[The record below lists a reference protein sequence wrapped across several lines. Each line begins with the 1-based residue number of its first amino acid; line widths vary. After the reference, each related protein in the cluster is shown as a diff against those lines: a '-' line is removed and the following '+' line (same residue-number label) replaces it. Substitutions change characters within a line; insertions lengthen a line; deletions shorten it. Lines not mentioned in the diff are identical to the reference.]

1 MVSCIGRSTHGLMS
15 QTKNTIWHWIFDA
28 AIGFAIALLT
38 LAVIGVISYRET
50 RHLITAQDAVR
61 HSYQVLQSIESV
73 QAGISGKD
81 RAELAFLLTHDERHL
96 ENHQQIDREL
106 RQSLHLLHDLTN
118 DSLVQQGRLML
129 VEQAVSRKEQWWV
142 GTRAQNSAGPPSQ
155 QQQKAELLE
164 SKLASDSVTSLLAE
178 MTNEEK
184 RLLQARTQEYEVIA
198 SRTGR
203 TILVMVVFTFL
214 FLITAYRSIV
224 HDIRARRGTEAAL
237 QDLQRQL
244 QEALENEK
252 ELARLDSLTGLANRR
267 AFYEVLEM
275 EQKRARRYE
284 LPLTVAY
291 LDVDN
296 FKKIND
302 SSGHALGDS
311 VLAVVAQTIKNNI
324 RSSDTVARLGGDE
337 FAVLL
342 PETEAAAAETALRK
356 VQDKLQV
363 QMRERGWTI
372 SFSIGVASFLCPP
385 DSLDDIIRTA
395 DEVMYAVKA
404 SGKNNLS
411 VAILG

>member
-1 MVSCIGRSTHGLMS
+1 MS
-15 QTKNTIWHWIFDA
+15 ETKNTIWHWIFDA
-28 AIGFAIALLT
+28 AIGFATALLT

-61 HSYQVLQSIESV
+61 HSYQVLQNIESV
-73 QAGISGKD
+73 QAGVSGKD
-81 RAELAFLLTHDERHL
+81 RAELAFLLTHDERQL
-96 ENHQQIDREL
+96 ENHQQINLEL
-106 RQSLHLLHDLTN
+106 WQSLHLLHGVIH
-118 DSLVQQGRLML
+118 DSLVQQGRLTL
-129 VEQAVSRKEQWWV
+129 VEQAVAHKDEWWLA
-142 GTRAQNSAGPPSQ
+142 TYAQSKTGPPAEERQ
-155 QQQKAELLE
+155 RAELLE
-164 SKLASDSVTSLLAE
+164 SKQASDDVTSLLKA
-178 MTNEEK
+178 MTEEEK
-184 RLLQARTQEYEVIA
+184 RFLEIRTQEYEVIA
-198 SRTGR
+198 NRTGR
-203 TILVMVVFTFL
+203 TILVMVVFTFV

-224 HDIRARRGTEAAL
+224 RDIRARRGTEAAL
-237 QDLQRQL
+237 QDLQGQL
-244 QEALENEK
+244 QEALEKEK

-311 VLAVVAQTIKNNI
+311 VLAAVAQTIKNNI
-324 RSSDTVARLGGDE
+324 RSTDTVARLGGDE

-356 VQDKLQV
+356 VQDKLRA

-395 DEVMYAVKA
+395 DEVMYAVKT